1 MEGNGWIY
9 GTREAILLPLSYL
22 GDTDYTSLSMDLT
35 FNSATT
41 SQMVTVNILPDTVIE
56 DDEMF
61 TLSLMSDDN
70 AVNMLSPQSANVTIT
85 DTTSKNFI
93 NTTVEGC
100 TQLPVS
106 YPLQW

>member
-56 DDEMF
+56 DEEMF
-61 TLSLMSDDN
+61 TLSLTSTDTAIDILM
-70 AVNMLSPQSANVTIT
+70 PQSATVTII
-85 DTTSKNFI
+85 DQTSKYIHCPNRG
-93 NTTVEGC
+93 VC
-100 TQLPVS
+100 
-106 YPLQW
+106 YD